1 MGAIGSAPVLGTW
14 TGTALAGEDHAQGEV
29 DAVTAPTPLA
39 PSASQ
44 AKEYARLRALDLDD
58 PAVKA
63 EQAKMPVG
71 KIGNLTMGRL
81 ICGSNLI
88 SMNMHARD
96 LGYVQTLASNYNTED
111 RVFLTLKRCE
121 ELGINTIVLKSHNF
135 KRFRLSKYW
144 EQWGGRM
151 QWIAD
156 VITRD
161 VSQYERLLVEHL
173 ELGAAA
179 AYVWGGSSDLWYHEG
194 RPDKIIKAYEIIR
207 KYNIPAGIAAHR
219 LEPIQFCEQEGVV
232 PDFYFKTL
240 HHDQY
245 WSAHPKANRKFL
257 ELYEDW
263 TNDHDQFHDNLWC
276 DDHERTVEFMQDVAV
291 PWIAFKVM
299 AAGAIPPE
307 EGFQY
312 AFENGADFI
321 CAGMFD
327 FQVGEDVELA
337 RQCIAHCQG
346 RRRPWMA

>member
-1 MGAIGSAPVLGTW
+1 MGAMGSVPVLG
-14 TGTALAGEDHAQGEV
+14 ALSSASASGKERSSDRV

-39 PSASQ
+39 PSDSRS
-44 AKEYARLRALDLDD
+44 KEYARLRALDLDD
-58 PAVKA
+58 PQVKTKQA
-63 EQAKMPVG
+63 EMPVG
-71 KIGNLTMGRL
+71 KIGHLTVGRL
-81 ICGSNLI
+81 ISGSNLI

-96 LGYVQTLASNYNTED
+96 LDYVTTLASQYNTED
-111 RVFLTLKRCE
+111 RVFLTLKHCE

-144 EQWGGRM
+144 ESWGGKM

-161 VSQYERLLVEHL
+161 VNQYERLLVEHL

-179 AYVWGGSSDLWYHEG
+179 AYVWGGASDIWYHEG
-194 RPDKIIKAYEIIR
+194 QPDNIIKAFEIIK

-219 LEPIQFCEQEGVV
+219 LEPIEFCEKEGVI

-240 HHDQY
+240 HHDRY
-245 WSAHPKANRKFL
+245 WSAHPKQNRQFL
-257 ELYEDW
+257 ELYEPW
-263 TNDHDQFHDNLWC
+263 TDDHDQFHDNLWC
-276 DDHERTVEFMQDVAV
+276 DNHERTVEFMQDVKV

-307 EGFQY
+307 EGLQY
-312 AFENGADFI
+312 AFESGADFV

-327 FQVGEDVELA
+327 FQVTEDVKLA
-337 RQCIAHCQG
+337 RQFIAQSAG
-346 RRRPWMA
+346 RRRVWMA